1 LRALISIAAAAAL
14 IGAVVSS
21 YAGDQGDPDKSCD
34 GSTAEMVECFKAK
47 TAQWDKRLNI
57 AYPKALNA
65 AQPKQREQLRKA
77 QRAWVAYR
85 DANCLYKDMGEGT
98 IARIQAADCMYSMT
112 KTRAAELEGAAGA
125 N

>member
-1 LRALISIAAAAAL
+1 MLRIAAITAAAL
-14 IGAVVSS
+14 IGAAVSAS
-21 YAGDQGDPDKSCD
+21 AGDQGDPDQGCD
-34 GSTAEMVECFKAK
+34 GGTPEMVDCFNAK

-57 AYPKALNA
+57 AYPKALGM

-85 DANCLYKDMGEGT
+85 DANCLYWDLGEGT
-98 IARIQAADCMYSMT
+98 IARIQAADCMYRMT
-112 KTRAAELEGAAGA
+112 KERAEELEGAAEG